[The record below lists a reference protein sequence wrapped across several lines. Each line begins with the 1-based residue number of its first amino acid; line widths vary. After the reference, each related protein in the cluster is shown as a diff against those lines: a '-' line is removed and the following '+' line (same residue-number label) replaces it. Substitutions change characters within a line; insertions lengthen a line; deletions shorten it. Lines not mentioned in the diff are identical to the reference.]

1 MGTPATLVSAW
12 GCIPL
17 PHWRVWPPVHN
28 PLQGC
33 VVPSKYTHTDRVEIR
48 LAPSWR
54 YCSSLRCASVNVSV
68 MPFSASQPE

>member
-33 VVPSKYTHTDRVEIR
+33 GVPSKYTHRSRGDQTGAKLALLQLLALRVGQCISD
-48 LAPSWR
+48 AI
-54 YCSSLRCASVNVSV
+54 
-68 MPFSASQPE
+68 